1 MPRLDHVALQ
11 VSDIDRAIDFY
22 MDVLQLPFLF
32 KKEDPDHGEVFAYLE
47 LEGGNLELLAL
58 VDRAGAPAAWERPSI
73 QKPYC
78 PHVAIGV
85 DDLDVA
91 LAHLRSKKIALIDG
105 PLIIPGTVRWL
116 YFSDPDNNVIEY
128 VQWMGQQSPP

>member
-11 VSDIDRAIDFY
+11 VSDMDASITFY
-22 MDVLQLPFLF
+22 TEVLGLPFLF

-58 VDRAGAPAAWERPSI
+58 LDEQGEPIPRELPAL

-78 PHVAIGV
+78 PHIALGV
-85 DDLDVA
+85 DDINTTVA
-91 LAHLRSKKIALIDG
+91 ELRAKNVPLIDG
-105 PLIIPGTVRWL
+105 PLIIPGEVRWL
-116 YFSDPDNNVIEY
+116 YISDPDNNVIEY
-128 VQWMGQQSPP
+128 VQWLNED